1 MKRYLSAL
9 ALLVVMAMVLA
20 ACPAPQAGAGQPA
33 AEAPAA
39 EAPAAAE
46 GDQLTF
52 TTVVKIAGI
61 TWFNRME
68 EGVKKF
74 GEENGVNATLIGPE
88 EADAALQIPMI
99 EDLIAKQVDALCV
112 IPMDPDVLD
121 PTLKKAMDAGVTVI
135 THEASS
141 QKSMDFDIEAFDN
154 LAYGA
159 HLMDHLAKM
168 MGEEGEYAVFVG
180 SLGSKTHNEWV
191 DGAIAR
197 QKEAYPNMVLVGDKN
212 ETFDDSKN
220 AYEKTKELLKT
231 YPNLKGFQGS
241 ASTDVAGI
249 GQAIEEA
256 GLAEQTFV
264 VGTSL
269 PSIAG
274 DLLTTDAV
282 DLISFWDPSLA
293 GEACNKIAHMKING
307 ETIGEGTNLGLTG
320 YESLKASGNVLYGQ
334 AWVDVTKDNAADYPF

>member
-1 MKRYLSAL
+1 MKRYLSGL
-9 ALLVVMAMVLA
+9 ALLVIMAMVLA
-20 ACPAPQAGAGQPA
+20 ACPAPQAGSGQPA

-74 GEENGVNATLIGPE
+74 GEENGINATLIGPE

-121 PTLKKAMDAGVTVI
+121 PTLKKAMDAGITVI
-135 THEASS
+135 THEASN

-168 MGEEGEYAVFVG
+168 MGEEGESAVFVG
-180 SLGSKTHNEWV
+180 SLGS
-191 DGAIAR
+191 
-197 QKEAYPNMVLVGDKN
+197 
-212 ETFDDSKN
+212 
-220 AYEKTKELLKT
+220 
-231 YPNLKGFQGS
+231 
-241 ASTDVAGI
+241 
-249 GQAIEEA
+249 
-256 GLAEQTFV
+256 
-264 VGTSL
+264 
-269 PSIAG
+269 
-274 DLLTTDAV
+274 
-282 DLISFWDPSLA
+282 
-293 GEACNKIAHMKING
+293 
-307 ETIGEGTNLGLTG
+307 
-320 YESLKASGNVLYGQ
+320 
-334 AWVDVTKDNAADYPF
+334 

>member
-20 ACPAPQAGAGQPA
+20 ACPAPQAGTGQPA

-39 EAPAAAE
+39 EAPAAE

-121 PTLKKAMDAGVTVI
+121 PTLKKAMDAGITVI

-168 MGEEGEYAVFVG
+168 MGEEGEYTVFVG

-320 YESLKASGNVLYGQ
+320 YESLKANGNVLYGQ
-334 AWVDVTKDNAADYPF
+334 AWVDVTKENAADYPF

>member
-20 ACPAPQAGAGQPA
+20 ACPAPQAGTGQPA

-39 EAPAAAE
+39 EAPAAE

-121 PTLKKAMDAGVTVI
+121 PTLKKAMDAGITVI

-320 YESLKASGNVLYGQ
+320 YESLKANGNVLYGQ

>member
-9 ALLVVMAMVLA
+9 ALLVIMAMVLA
-20 ACPAPQAGAGQPA
+20 ACPAPQASTGQPA

-39 EAPAAAE
+39 EAPAAE
-46 GDQLTF
+46 GDELTF

-121 PTLKKAMDAGVTVI
+121 PTLKKAMDAGITVI

-168 MGEEGEYAVFVG
+168 MGEAGEYTVFVG